1 MRARKR
7 LGLGLASLWCA
18 MAQAD
23 YRDDVGYRQLQQL
36 LGSAAPTGA
45 GVNVVLAEAS
55 TVPQSDK
62 LRYPV
67 FAPDIGQT
75 RFSGKTFAFPG
86 PLASTGISDHATGVA
101 AMFFGNDSIAPGI
114 AHIAVYNADDWLI
127 GLVAASAE
135 APTAGARIANHSWIG
150 RADGE
155 TAADIGA
162 YLRLADRIVQR
173 YEFIQ
178 VVGMDNGPSDS
189 PLLGSAYNTIAV
201 GRTDGGHN
209 KGSDPVDSV
218 YGGGRTRPD
227 LVAPRSTTSGA
238 TPLVSA
244 AAALLV
250 ETGHS
255 GAGKLSNAEQTITGI
270 GQVYNAERA
279 ETVKAA
285 LMAGAD
291 RATDNTSTAADIV
304 DYRSAGHQ
312 TVNGLDDRFGAGQL
326 DVFNSYRIIAGG
338 EQDSIEDGGSAELRP
353 AGFDFDDAF
362 GGLSS
367 NRTASY
373 KITAL
378 KDLQLSAALVWNIGV
393 ADDST
398 LATVLYDLDLE
409 LFDTTLQ
416 RTVGLSNSRADN
428 SENLWLALSGGHGY
442 ELRVVAA
449 TAGDFVW
456 DYALAWRTEPL
467 AAVPVPASAFP
478 FCGAV
483 LAFML
488 SRRGVRLKQQVE
500 SGG

>member
-1 MRARKR
+1 MRATKR
-7 LGLGLASLWCA
+7 LGLGLASLWCGL
-18 MAQAD
+18 AQAD
-23 YRDDVGYRQLQQL
+23 YRDDIGYRQLQQL

-67 FAPDIGQT
+67 FAPNTGQT
-75 RFSGKTFAFPG
+75 RFAGKTFSYPG
-86 PLASTGISDHATGVA
+86 PLASNGISDHATGVA

-114 AHIAVYNADDWLI
+114 ANIAVYNADDWLH

-135 APTAGARIANHSWIG
+135 APLAGARIANHSWIG
-150 RADGE
+150 RADSE
-155 TAADIGA
+155 TDIGA

-201 GRTDGGHN
+201 GRSDGGHDR
-209 KGSDPVDSV
+209 GSDPVDSV

-238 TPLVSA
+238 TPMVAA

-255 GAGKLSNAEQTITGI
+255 GAGNLSNAAQTIAGI

-285 LMAGAD
+285 LMAGAE
-291 RATDNTSTAADIV
+291 RTTDNTSTAANLA

-312 TVNGLDDRFGAGQL
+312 TANGLDDRFGAGQL

-338 EQDSIEDGGSAELRP
+338 EQDSIEDGGNAELRP
-353 AGFDFDDAF
+353 AGFDVDDAF
-362 GGLSS
+362 GGLNS
-367 NRTASY
+367 NRSASY

-393 ADDST
+393 ADDSS

-416 RTVGLSNSRADN
+416 RTVGLSDSRVDN
-428 SENLWLALSGGHGY
+428 SEHLWLALRGGHVY

-456 DYALAWRTEPL
+456 DYALAWRMEPL
-467 AAVPVPASAFP
+467 AAAPVPLPASVFL
-478 FCGAV
+478 FSGA
-483 LAFML
+483 LFGFAL
-488 SRRGVRLKQQVE
+488 SRRGGRLNGASRV
-500 SGG
+500 